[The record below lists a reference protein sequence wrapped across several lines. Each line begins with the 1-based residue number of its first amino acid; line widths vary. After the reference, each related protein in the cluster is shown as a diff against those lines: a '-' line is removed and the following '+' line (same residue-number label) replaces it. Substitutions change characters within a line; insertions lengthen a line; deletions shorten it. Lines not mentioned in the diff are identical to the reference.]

1 MKFLFKLIFI
11 PIFTILIVPLIFLAF
26 LYKSVE
32 IPVDDFGTGDPINL
46 SDMINEQFDAFLL
59 DNSHTAAFGLEI
71 AQADANQI
79 LKSTFLGINPDYL
92 NEDAEADDKNYVI
105 KETLEG
111 MPIGFGY
118 QGSWV
123 RFKESKV
130 EIESGIH
137 LFYSNFTFKTRL
149 LITFNVEITTD
160 EVVLTLEKLNMGN
173 LPLAWIFGVADWAV
187 EKATGESIKTMIDQQ
202 LDGLA
207 TFDPKTR
214 EIRVDIQTLLESQ
227 FEDDPDTLVLVNSL
241 LAFVNENDLLN
252 IGFEDGSFNAGLGL
266 GKMWEDGFA
275 PQSIPN
281 HLKITTDEEL
291 QAILA
296 SKASSLLLSTLSSS
310 DSLFIDIDA
319 LTLNRIFDYFLKDM
333 IVENTINVIQQQAI
347 LEGYTMKVMMPY
359 IGMANGQF
367 MVNIPRTIT
376 KDGSE
381 LTHSFESIIKISA
394 TTQIVGDDLR
404 INLSVISAGNG
415 VEPLT
420 LEGEFLSSILAL
432 VGGDSEDS
440 FIQDG
445 AFIIK
450 DFVSNLVSSTLSITG
465 IQVVGSNLRMFID
478 FGDSELLGQIGAA
491 VQEVLDL
498 LNNPDYPEEL
508 ATAIDNTLAARLD
521 PDLDPAEV
529 EAALAN
535 LIDTIS
541 TLDPEDQQVLYD
553 DLLAALGNL
562 ENFDYDDLFNLIP

>member
-11 PIFTILIVPLIFLAF
+11 PIFTILIIPLIFLAF
-26 LYKSVE
+26 LYKSVQ
-32 IPVDDFGTGDPINL
+32 IPIDDFGTGDPINL

-59 DNSHTAAFGLEI
+59 DNSHNAAFGLDI

-92 NEDAEADDKNYVI
+92 NEDAEADDKNYVM

-111 MPIGFGY
+111 MPVGFGY

-123 RFKESKV
+123 RFKDSKV

-149 LITFNVEITTD
+149 LITFDVEITTN
-160 EVVLTLEKLNMGN
+160 EVVLTLEKLNIGN

-187 EKATGESIKTMIDQQ
+187 EKATGESIKTTIDNQ

-214 EIRVDIQTLLESQ
+214 EIRVDIQNLLESQ
-227 FEDDPDTLVLVNSL
+227 FEDDPETLVLVNSL
-241 LAFVNENDLLN
+241 LAFVNENDLLS
-252 IGFEDGSFNAGLGL
+252 IGFEEGSFNAGLRL
-266 GKMWEDGFA
+266 GKMWEDGFT

-281 HLKITTDEEL
+281 HLKITSDGDL
-291 QAILA
+291 QSILA

-319 LTLNRIFDYFLKDM
+319 LTLNRIFEYFLRDM
-333 IVENTINVIQQQAI
+333 IVEDTVNVIQQQAI
-347 LEGYTMKVMMPY
+347 LEGYTMRIMMPY
-359 IGMANGQF
+359 IGMENSQF
-367 MVNIPRTIT
+367 MVNIPLTIT

-404 INLSVISAGNG
+404 INLNVISAGNG

-445 AFIIK
+445 AFVIE
-450 DFVSNLVSSTLSITG
+450 DFVSNLVSGTLSITG
-465 IQVVGSNLRMFID
+465 IQVVGSNLRMFIE
-478 FGDSELLGQIGAA
+478 FGDSELIGQIGAA
-491 VQEVLDL
+491 VQEVLDV

-508 ATAIDNTLAARLD
+508 ATAIDNTLAALLD
-521 PDLDPAEV
+521 PELNPAEV
-529 EAALAN
+529 EAALTN

-541 TLDPEDQQVLYD
+541 TLDPADQQVLYD
-553 DLLAALGNL
+553 DLLAALENL
-562 ENFDYDDLFNLIP
+562 EDFDYNDLFNLIP

>member
-59 DNSHTAAFGLEI
+59 DNSHDATFGLEI
-71 AQADANQI
+71 AQANANQI
-79 LKSTFLGINPDYL
+79 LKSTFLEMNPDYL
-92 NEDAEADDKNYVI
+92 NEDAEADDKNYVM

-123 RFKESKV
+123 RFKDSKV

-149 LITFNVEITTD
+149 LITFDVEITTD

-173 LPLAWIFGVADWAV
+173 LPLAWIFGAADWAV
-187 EKATGESIKTMIDQQ
+187 EKATGDSIKTMIDQQ

-214 EIRVDIQTLLESQ
+214 EIKVEIQTLLESQ
-227 FEDDPDTLVLVNSL
+227 FADDPETLVLVNSL
-241 LAFVNENDLLN
+241 LAFVDENDLLN

-275 PQSIPN
+275 PQSIPTN
-281 HLKITTDEEL
+281 LKITTDEEL

-296 SKASSLLLSTLSSS
+296 SKASSLLLSTLSTS
-310 DSLFIDIDA
+310 DSLFIDIDP

-333 IVENTINVIQQQAI
+333 IITDTINVIQQQAI
-347 LEGYTMKVMMPY
+347 LEGYTMRIMMPY
-359 IGMANGQF
+359 IGMANSQF
-367 MVNIPRTIT
+367 MVNIPLTIT

-394 TTQIVGDDLR
+394 TTEIVGDDLH
-404 INLSVISAGNG
+404 INLTVISAGNG
-415 VEPLT
+415 AEPLT

-440 FIQDG
+440 FIQGG
-445 AFIIK
+445 AFVIE
-450 DFVSNLVSSTLSITG
+450 DFVTNLVSDGLSITG
-465 IQVVGSNLRMFID
+465 IQVVGSNLRMFIE

-491 VQEVLDL
+491 VQGVLDVL
-498 LNNPDYPEEL
+498 SNPDYPEEL
-508 ATAIDNTLAARLD
+508 RTAIDNTLAALLD
-521 PDLDPAEV
+521 PELDPAEV
-529 EAALAN
+529 EEALAN

-541 TLDPEDQQVLYD
+541 TLNPEDQELLYN
-553 DLLAALGNL
+553 DLLAALENL
-562 ENFDYDDLFNLIP
+562 DDFDYGTLSNLIP